1 MIFNKGYIKL
11 IDFGTSKK
19 ILNFTKTMIGTP
31 HYLAPEI
38 LIGKGY
44 GLSVDFWTIGII
56 MFEMIYGVYPFGNS
70 ATQPKEIYSE
80 ILYKEVQF
88 SEHNRD
94 LKNFNKL
101 IERFLQRKL
110 SKRLTSSKQL
120 QDAREFVDFKLVYI

>member
-1 MIFNKGYIKL
+1 
-11 IDFGTSKK
+11 
-19 ILNFTKTMIGTP
+19 MIGTP